1 MTIFTPSSFL
11 LAYIL
16 DATVIVL
23 ILCLVCF
30 YPRPPL
36 APESQEFHGV
46 LWPLLKKI
54 FGLHNARPLSFPIFS
69 TRIVVQD
76 AALAWLIGVLL
87 RHAFVYTSSL
97 FGFASPAMSTP
108 SNNRLETYNTS
119 QAVAGNFIS
128 NCTVSSTPTLLL
140 FFFGGIVIVL
150 LYLLIDERCRFGS
163 FIKWRDGA
171 PLDVNFTT
179 AEERDSNDPS
189 KTLEAIKT
197 ALKCPICTEL
207 LTQPYTLDP
216 CGHTFDLVCLQQWFR
231 TAPPVDEDTD
241 TPPQWLCPICRS
253 VVYLPSPCY
262 SLKSVVAALKPG
274 NGGGP
279 LANEDEPWA
288 DFFFEDLDL

>member
-1 MTIFTPSSFL
+1 
-11 LAYIL
+11 
-16 DATVIVL
+16 
-23 ILCLVCF
+23 
-30 YPRPPL
+30 
-36 APESQEFHGV
+36 EFHGV
-46 LWPLLKKI
+46 LWPLPKKI
-54 FGLHNARPLSFPIFS
+54 FGLHNTRPLSFSVFS
-69 TRIVVQD
+69 ARILKAVQD
-76 AALAWLIGVLL
+76 AALAWLIGVLF
-87 RHAFVYTSSL
+87 RHAFVYASSL
-97 FGFASPAMSTP
+97 FGFASPAMSEP

-119 QAVAGNFIS
+119 QAVAGNIIS
-128 NCTVSSTPTLLL
+128 NCTVSSPTPTLLL
-140 FFFGGIVIVL
+140 FFFGSIVIVL
-150 LYLLIDERCRFGS
+150 LYLLIDERRRFGR

-171 PLDVNFTT
+171 SFEVNFTT

-241 TPPQWLCPICRS
+241 TPPTMAYCPLDHDKVCPICRS

-279 LANEDEPWA
+279 LANEDDPWA
-288 DFFFEDLDL
+288 DIFFEDL